1 MLAVILY
8 TTSHMLAQETIRRQ
22 TGRLAEVGI
31 TRSIWRWINNKFEGI
46 DSRLQ
51 KADLLKS
58 GGAAALIFAQLLVF
72 IQKDTP
78 QDTKTWNLLDQYGQ
92 DGHQANLVV
101 RRENPWQAIY
111 QNGRGPAKTQHGF
124 IRLSFLLGRQP
135 KADTDPELALI
146 ELHIP
151 YSDALEKDDGEF
163 KSPRLTTAMV
173 TNPDQKYINRP
184 ATEDELRLMA
194 DLINNVTL
202 EKI

>member
-1 MLAVILY
+1 
-8 TTSHMLAQETIRRQ
+8 MLAQETIRRQ

-31 TRSIWRWINNKFEGI
+31 TRSIWRWINSQFEGV

-58 GGAAALIFAQLLVF
+58 GGAAALVFAQLLMF

-78 QDTKTWNLLDQYGQ
+78 QDTKPWNLLGQYGQ

-111 QNGRGPAKTQHGF
+111 QNGMGPVKTQYGF
-124 IRLSFLLGRQP
+124 IKLSFLLGPQP
-135 KADTDPELALI
+135 KAGADPELALI
-146 ELHIP
+146 EIHIP
-151 YSDALEKDDGEF
+151 YSDALKKDDGDF
-163 KSPRLTTAMV
+163 KSPRLTAAMV
-173 TNPDQKYINRP
+173 TNPDLKYINRP

-194 DLINNVTL
+194 RIVKSVAF
-202 EKI
+202 EEI

>member
-1 MLAVILY
+1 MLG
-8 TTSHMLAQETIRRQ
+8 QEIIRRQ

-31 TRSIWRWINNKFEGI
+31 TRSIWQWINSKFEGV

-58 GGAAALIFAQLLVF
+58 GGAAALVFAQLLIF

-78 QDTKTWNLLDQYGQ
+78 QDTKTWNLPGQYGQ

-101 RRENPWQAIY
+101 RRENPWQAIH
-111 QNGRGPAKTQHGF
+111 QNGRSPVKTQYGF
-124 IRLSFLLGRQP
+124 IKLSFLLGPQP
-135 KADTDPELALI
+135 KADTDPELTLI

-151 YSDALEKDDGEF
+151 YSDALEKENGNF
-163 KSPRLTTAMV
+163 KSPILTAAMV
-173 TNPDQKYINRP
+173 TNPDLKYINRP

-194 DLINNVTL
+194 RIVKSVAF
-202 EKI
+202 EEI

>member
-1 MLAVILY
+1 
-8 TTSHMLAQETIRRQ
+8 MLAQETRRQ
-22 TGRLAEVGI
+22 TERLAKVGI
-31 TRSIWRWINNKFEGI
+31 TRSIWRWINDKFEGV

-58 GGAAALIFAQLLVF
+58 GGATALIFAQLLMF
-72 IQKDTP
+72 IQKDSP

-111 QNGRGPAKTQHGF
+111 QNGRDPTKTQYGF
-124 IRLSFLLGRQP
+124 IGLSFLMGPQP
-135 KADTDPELALI
+135 RADADPELTLI

-151 YSDALEKDDGEF
+151 YSDALERDGGDF
-163 KSPRLTTAMV
+163 KSPHLTTAMV
-173 TNPDQKYINRP
+173 TNPDLKYINRP
-184 ATEDELRLMA
+184 ATENELRLLA
-194 DLINNVTL
+194 NLIKSVAL